1 MMHINGIK
9 TRPPCN
15 LVLASANRPR
25 FARWHEMLSEIASLS
40 LADTLDM
47 LKDSLSQLK
56 PEIMLLDYDLPGLN
70 GIGEISRLKKSYPG
84 THIVIL
90 DDPAS
95 DEDEVAMLKAGARGI
110 CPPDINE
117 SSLKLMVNSIRNGEL
132 WIRRSLT
139 SRLLEHLREHAHPQ
153 TDTDSVD
160 SRLKDLTRREYEIA
174 LRVGNGESNKQI
186 AHALD
191 ISERTVKAHLT
202 NVFQKTGA
210 TDRLKMALILS
221 GDSR

>member
-15 LVLASANRPR
+15 LVLASTNLGR
-25 FARWHEMLSEIASLS
+25 FACWHEMLSGNASLS
-40 LADTLDM
+40 LADTLDV
-47 LKDSLSQLK
+47 LRDRLSRLQ
-56 PEIMLLDYDLPGLN
+56 PEIMLLDRGLPGLD
-70 GIGEISRLKKSYPG
+70 GTGEVSRLRKSYPE

-90 DDPAS
+90 DDHAS
-95 DEDEVAMLKAGARGI
+95 DEDEMAMLKAGARGI

-117 SSLKLMVNSIRNGEL
+117 SSLKMMVHSVRNGEL

-153 TDTDSVD
+153 IDAGSVD
-160 SRLKDLTRREYEIA
+160 ARLKDLTRREYEIA

-186 AHALD
+186 AYSLE

-202 NVFQKTGA
+202 SIFQKTGA

-221 GDSR
+221 TDSR